1 MTAQIIKVHS
11 DSSSLL
17 IAAVTDFLKL
27 VESRNEGS
35 KQMSVVLTG
44 GSLGIGFLKELS
56 KQGADLSGVDFVFGD
71 ERFVGL
77 SDDDRNEH
85 QGILAFPALSHLNL
99 KRFPDPSLSLQDA
112 KNAMNKALEAHYGR
126 VDDSRDVFDLVLLGV
141 GPDGHVASL
150 FPGHNREGEWVIAEE
165 SSPKPPAERLSITYQ
180 GLNRGKHVW
189 FMASGVA
196 KAEVVGQALSGKCSL
211 PLAQVRG
218 SEGTAWYLDK
228 ELSDEL

>member
-27 VESRNEGS
+27 VESRDEGS

-56 KQGADLSGVDFVFGD
+56 RQGADLSGVDFVFGD

-112 KNAMNKALEAHYGR
+112 KNAMNKAMEAHYGR
-126 VDDSRDVFDLVLLGV
+126 VDDSGDVFDLVLLGV
-141 GPDGHVASL
+141 NRLKILEIIVGKL
-150 FPGHNREGEWVIAEE
+150 FQLLKTLKKRQKNKICGISFYQIVI
-165 SSPKPPAERLSITYQ
+165 L
-180 GLNRGKHVW
+180 V
-189 FMASGVA
+189 MV
-196 KAEVVGQALSGKCSL
+196 
-211 PLAQVRG
+211 
-218 SEGTAWYLDK
+218 
-228 ELSDEL
+228 